1 MGTSLSDWKREW
13 SIYRTLKALSKQR
26 VAIILQPGNVWV
38 IEKAVRENEETAAN
52 LRTCHLRGWVE
63 PIENAIPKG
72 SLTPEGELPK
82 GYIFSRIGPLY
93 RLTDSGW
100 AAIHRTHI
108 LLLASVFFAL
118 ISLILALMIG

>member
-1 MGTSLSDWKREW
+1 MKREY

-26 VAIILQPGNVWV
+26 VALILQPGNVWV
-38 IEKAVRENEETAAN
+38 IEKAIPNSETKEEN

-72 SLTPEGELPK
+72 KLAPDGSLPSDD
-82 GYIFSRIGPLY
+82 IFTEQAPLY

-100 AAIHRTHI
+100 NAIHRTHVITLLSII
-108 LLLASVFFAL
+108 L
-118 ISLILALMIG
+118 SLIAVGVAVLGLKP